1 MFERVLICTDFKDG
15 LHRLAHY
22 TDALAAGGM
31 KQIVFL
37 HVVPVLETRTIPK
50 IDNDRVEKAQ
60 ARLTAAVGTSPA
72 GIDVHIEV
80 RSGQSVE
87 TILQVANSYRA
98 ESIVLGSQQHNSL
111 TEILGGSTMTEL
123 SRRTP
128 LPLLILRPQSIAVFT
143 GEELRLRCQH
153 LLRNV
158 LVPYDGSTAAN
169 FLVEQIEQLA
179 QKQTDRFLERCVLC
193 WVTDSIPTQADRNLL
208 AEIKAKLEAANLQVT
223 TDLRRGSPVTEI
235 LELAQME
242 DISAI
247 AIATGT
253 IGKFQEWIVGSFAAE
268 LLRLSW
274 SPVLF
279 FPPHRS
285 I

>member
-15 LHRLAHY
+15 LQRLAHY

-37 HVVPVLETRTIPK
+37 HVVPLLETRTIPK
-50 IDNDRVEKAQ
+50 SDNDRVEQAQ
-60 ARLTAAVGTSPA
+60 ARLTAAVGQSPA
-72 GIDVHIEV
+72 GVDVHIEV

-87 TILQVANSYRA
+87 TILEVAHSYRS
-98 ESIVLGSQQHNSL
+98 ESIVLGSQPHNSL
-111 TEILGGSTMTEL
+111 VDVLRGSTMTEL
-123 SRRTP
+123 SHRTTI
-128 LPLLILRPQSIAVFT
+128 PLLILRPQLIAAFT

-153 LLRNV
+153 LLRAV

-169 FLVEQIEQLA
+169 FLVEQIKQLA
-179 QKQTDRFLERCVLC
+179 QTQTDRFLERCVLC
-193 WVTDSIPTQADRNLL
+193 WVTDSIPTQTEQNALAD
-208 AEIKAKLEAANLQVT
+208 IKVDLESANLQVT
-223 TDLRRGSPVTEI
+223 TDLRRGTPLAEI
-235 LELAQME
+235 LEVAQME
-242 DISAI
+242 KISAI
-247 AIATGT
+247 AISTST

-279 FPPHRS
+279 FPPSR
-285 I
+285 